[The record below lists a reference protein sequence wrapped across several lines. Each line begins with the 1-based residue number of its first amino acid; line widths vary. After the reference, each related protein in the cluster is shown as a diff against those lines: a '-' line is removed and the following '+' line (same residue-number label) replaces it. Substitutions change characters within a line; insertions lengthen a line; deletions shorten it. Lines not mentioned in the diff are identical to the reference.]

1 MEKIDPRLSLSP
13 KQLVTHF
20 CFSVPPSPSI
30 SLVRLNRSP
39 QPPEKN
45 FFFFSK
51 NSCLLI
57 SWEIYSQFFLCFLP
71 SFLHCRCLGV
81 YYKLI
86 NFSISALKCSI
97 QLVLDFKAQSFWMGR
112 HSEFSKQTSY
122 ELVFSVLNLS
132 ETKCDSVTRPLQPTL
147 FPLCPFQTQHPHLEN
162 IGLRLKI

>member
-1 MEKIDPRLSLSP
+1 MDKIDPRLSLSP
-13 KQLVTHF
+13 KQLLTHLCLQF
-20 CFSVPPSPSI
+20 LPPSPSI
-30 SLVRLNRSP
+30 SLEKENRSP

-45 FFFFSK
+45 FFFFPE
-51 NSCLLI
+51 NSRLLI
-57 SWEIYSQFFLCFLP
+57 SWEIYSQFFLCFFP

-86 NFSISALKCSI
+86 NFSISALKCFI

-122 ELVFSVLNLS
+122 KLFFSVLNLS
-132 ETKCDSVTRPLQPTL
+132 ETKCGFGDMPPPTL

-162 IGLRLKI
+162 TGVRLKI